1 MVEETVL
8 KNNRVNLSLTNRQD
22 SNLKRLAISINMK
35 PSSLAVS
42 LLDRGMYDK
51 KMIKE
56 LEQERHIYSTQMIVS
71 KGGGNKKINRVNLSL
86 TDKQFMN
93 LKRLSIKLNI
103 RHTKLAALIIEKCLS
118 NVQLINDLQNEYC
131 TQKAYR
137 IVPIN
142 KNGELTFTLIGRD
155 DL

>member
-8 KNNRVNLSLTNRQD
+8 KNNRVNLSLTNRQV
-22 SNLKRLAISINMK
+22 SNLKRLAVSINMK
-35 PSSLAVS
+35 PSSLAVL
-42 LLDRGMYDK
+42 LLDRGLYDK

-118 NVQLINDLQNEYC
+118 DVLLINYLQNEYC

-142 KNGELTFTLIGRD
+142 KKGELTFTLIGRD